1 MKMAEVYLTPEG
13 KKELDDKLAYL
24 KNIRRTE
31 IAELISEARAQG
43 DLSENAEYDAA
54 KELQAKNEYE
64 IAEVEAMLKNAIVI
78 ENASSDANTVAVGS
92 TVMLHNNTRNK
103 DVEYQIVGAAEADP
117 FKNRISN
124 NSPVGNA
131 LIGRKV
137 GEEVEVNT
145 PGGIVKFRIK
155 GIKG

>member
-1 MKMAEVYLTPEG
+1 MPDVYLTPEG

-78 ENASSDANTVAVGS
+78 ENSSAEANTVSVGV
-92 TVMLHNNTRNK
+92 TVMLRNVTRRK

-117 FKNRISN
+117 FKGRISN
-124 NSPVGNA
+124 NSPVGA
-131 LIGRKV
+131 GLIGHRV
-137 GEEVEVNT
+137 GETIEVVT
-145 PGGIVKFRIK
+145 PGGPVKFKIT
-155 GIKG
+155 GIRN

>member
-1 MKMAEVYLTPEG
+1 MAEVYLTPEG

-78 ENASSDANTVAVGS
+78 DSSSSNANTVTVGS
-92 TVMLHNNTRNK
+92 TVSLRNITK
-103 DVEYQIVGAAEADP
+103 NRDDEYQIVGAAEADP
-117 FKNRISN
+117 FKKRISN
-124 NSPVGNA
+124 NSPVGNG
-131 LIGRKV
+131 LIGHKL
-137 GEEVEVNT
+137 GETVEVTT
-145 PGGIVKFRIK
+145 PGGVIK
-155 GIKG
+155 YVITGIK

>member
-1 MKMAEVYLTPEG
+1 MAEVYLTPEG

-78 ENASSDANTVAVGS
+78 EGAASDANTVAVGV
-92 TVMLHNNTRNK
+92 TVMLRNLTAKK

-117 FKNRISN
+117 LKKRISN
-124 NSPVGNA
+124 NSPVGA
-131 LIGRKV
+131 GLIGHKV
-137 GEEVEVNT
+137 GETVEINT
-145 PGGIVKFRIK
+145 PGGPVNFKIK
-155 GIKG
+155 GIRG

>member
-1 MKMAEVYLTPEG
+1 MAEVYLTPEG

-78 ENASSDANTVAVGS
+78 DSAASGSNTVVVGV
-92 TVMLHNNTRNK
+92 TVMLRNMDTKK

-117 FKNRISN
+117 FKKRISN
-124 NSPVGNA
+124 NSPVGA
-131 LIGRKV
+131 GLIGHKV
-137 GEEVEVNT
+137 GETVEITT
-145 PGGIVKFRIK
+145 PGGVVKFKIK

>member
-1 MKMAEVYLTPEG
+1 MAEVYLTPEG

-78 ENASSDANTVAVGS
+78 EGAASDANTVAVGV
-92 TVMLHNNTRNK
+92 TVMLRNLTAKK

-117 FKNRISN
+117 LRKRISN
-124 NSPVGNA
+124 NSPVGA
-131 LIGRKV
+131 GLIGHKV
-137 GEEVEVNT
+137 GETVEIIT
-145 PGGIVKFRIK
+145 PGGPVNFKIK
-155 GIKG
+155 GIRG

>member
-1 MKMAEVYLTPEG
+1 MAEVYLTPEG

-54 KELQAKNEYE
+54 QELQAKNEYE

-78 ENASSDANTVAVGS
+78 EGAASDANTVAVGV
-92 TVMLHNNTRNK
+92 TVMLRNLTAKK

-117 FKNRISN
+117 LKKRISN
-124 NSPVGNA
+124 NSPVGA
-131 LIGRKV
+131 GLIGHKV
-137 GEEVEVNT
+137 GETVEIIT
-145 PGGIVKFRIK
+145 PGGPVNFKIK
-155 GIKG
+155 GIRG

>member
-1 MKMAEVYLTPEG
+1 MAEVYLTPEG
-13 KKELDDKLAYL
+13 KKELDDKLTYL

-78 ENASSDANTVAVGS
+78 ENAAADANTVAVGS
-92 TVMLHNNTRNK
+92 TVMLHNVTKNRE
-103 DVEYQIVGAAEADP
+103 DEYQIVGAAEADP

-131 LIGRKV
+131 LIGHKV
-137 GEEVEVNT
+137 GEEVEVST
-145 PGGIVKFRIK
+145 PGGIMKFMIK
-155 GIKG
+155 GIKA

>member
-1 MKMAEVYLTPEG
+1 MAEVYLTPEG

-78 ENASSDANTVAVGS
+78 GSSSSNANTVTVGS
-92 TVMLHNNTRNK
+92 TVSLHNITKNR
-103 DVEYQIVGAAEADP
+103 DDEYQIVGAAEADP
-117 FKNRISN
+117 FKKRISN
-124 NSPVGNA
+124 NSPVGNG
-131 LIGRKV
+131 LIGHKL
-137 GEEVEVNT
+137 GETVEVTT
-145 PGGIVKFRIK
+145 PGGVIK
-155 GIKG
+155 YVITGIK

>member
-1 MKMAEVYLTPEG
+1 MAEVYLTSEG
-13 KKELDDKLAYL
+13 KKELEDKLAYL

-78 ENASSDANTVAVGS
+78 DNAASSSNTVVVGV
-92 TVMLHNNTRNK
+92 TVMLRNMTAKK

-117 FKNRISN
+117 FKKRISN
-124 NSPVGNA
+124 NSPVGA
-131 LIGRKV
+131 GLIGHKV
-137 GEEVEVNT
+137 GETVEIVT
-145 PGGIVKFRIK
+145 PGGPVKFKIT
-155 GIKG
+155 GIRN

>member
-1 MKMAEVYLTPEG
+1 MAEVYLTPEG
-13 KKELDDKLAYL
+13 KKELDDKLSYL

-78 ENASSDANTVAVGS
+78 GSSSSNANTVTVGS
-92 TVMLHNNTRNK
+92 TVSLRNITK
-103 DVEYQIVGAAEADP
+103 NRDDEYQIVGAAEADP
-117 FKNRISN
+117 FKKRISN
-124 NSPVGNA
+124 NSPVGNG
-131 LIGRKV
+131 LIGHKL
-137 GEEVEVNT
+137 GETVEVTT
-145 PGGIVKFRIK
+145 PGGVIK
-155 GIKG
+155 YVITGIK

>member
-1 MKMAEVYLTPEG
+1 MAEVYLTPEG

-64 IAEVEAMLKNAIVI
+64 ITEVEAMLKNAIVI
-78 ENASSDANTVAVGS
+78 DSTSANSNTVVVGV
-92 TVMLHNNTRNK
+92 TVMLRNLTAKK

-117 FKNRISN
+117 FKKRISN
-124 NSPVGNA
+124 NSPVGNG
-131 LIGRKV
+131 LIGHKV
-137 GEEVEVNT
+137 GETVDIVT
-145 PGGIVKFRIK
+145 PGGIVSFKIK
-155 GIKG
+155 GIKS

>member
-1 MKMAEVYLTPEG
+1 MAEVYLTPEG

-78 ENASSDANTVAVGS
+78 ESAAADDNTVAVGV
-92 TVMLHNNTRNK
+92 TVMLHNKAMNK
-103 DVEYQIVGAAEADP
+103 DFEYQIVGAAEADP
-117 FKNRISN
+117 FKGRISN
-124 NSPVGNA
+124 NSPVGAA
-131 LIGRKV
+131 LIGHKV
-137 GEEVEVNT
+137 GESVEVNT
-145 PGGIVKFRIK
+145 PGGVVNFVIK
-155 GIKG
+155 GIKS

>member
-1 MKMAEVYLTPEG
+1 MAEVHLTPDG
-13 KKELDDKLAYL
+13 KKELEDKLSYL

-78 ENASSDANTVAVGS
+78 DESVLDANTVEVGV
-92 TVMLHNNTRNK
+92 TVKVKNITMGFEA
-103 DVEYQIVGAAEADP
+103 EYQIVGIAEADP

-124 NSPVGNA
+124 DSPVGKG
-131 LIGRKV
+131 LLGHKV
-137 GEEVEVNT
+137 GETVEIEA
-145 PGGIVKFRIK
+145 PGGVMKFKIL
-155 GIKG
+155 GINK

>member
-1 MKMAEVYLTPEG
+1 MAEVYLTPEG

-31 IAELISEARAQG
+31 IAEMISEARAQG

-64 IAEVEAMLKNAIVI
+64 IAEVEDMLKNAIVI
-78 ENASSDANTVAVGS
+78 ENAASDANTVVVGS
-92 TVMLHNNTRNK
+92 TVMLHNKTAKK

-117 FKNRISN
+117 FKKRISN
-124 NSPVGNA
+124 NSPVGA
-131 LIGRKV
+131 GLLGHKV
-137 GEEVEVNT
+137 GETVEIIT
-145 PGGIVKFRIK
+145 PGGPVKFKIM
-155 GIKG
+155 GIKS

>member
-1 MKMAEVYLTPEG
+1 MAEVYLTPEG

-78 ENASSDANTVAVGS
+78 ESAAADDNTVAVGV
-92 TVMLHNNTRNK
+92 TVMLHNKAMNK
-103 DVEYQIVGAAEADP
+103 DFEYQIVGAAEADP
-117 FKNRISN
+117 FKGRISN
-124 NSPVGNA
+124 NSPVGAA
-131 LIGRKV
+131 LIGHKV
-137 GEEVEVNT
+137 GESVEVNT
-145 PGGIVKFRIK
+145 PGGVVNFTIK
-155 GIKG
+155 GIKS

>member
-1 MKMAEVYLTPEG
+1 MAEVHLTPEG
-13 KKELDDKLAYL
+13 KKELEDKLSYL

-78 ENASSDANTVAVGS
+78 DESVLDANTVEVGV
-92 TVMLHNNTRNK
+92 TVKVSFLNMGME
-103 DVEYQIVGAAEADP
+103 DEYQIVGIAEADP

-124 NSPVGNA
+124 DSPVGKG
-131 LIGRKV
+131 LLGHKV
-137 GEEVEVNT
+137 GETVEIET
-145 PGGIVKFRIK
+145 PGGVSRIK
-155 GIKG
+155 ILGIKS

>member
-1 MKMAEVYLTPEG
+1 MPDVYLTPEG

-78 ENASSDANTVAVGS
+78 ESAVSDANTVAVGS
-92 TVMLHNNTRNK
+92 TVMLRNLTRDK

-137 GEEVEVNT
+137 GEEVEVST
-145 PGGIVKFRIK
+145 PGGIVKFKIK

>member
-1 MKMAEVYLTPEG
+1 MAEVYLTPEG

-78 ENASSDANTVAVGS
+78 ESAAADVNTVAVGS
-92 TVMLHNNTRNK
+92 TVMLHNITKNR
-103 DVEYQIVGAAEADP
+103 DDEYQIVGAAEADP
-117 FKNRISN
+117 FKKRISN
-124 NSPVGNA
+124 NSPVGA
-131 LIGRKV
+131 GLIGHKV
-137 GEEVEVNT
+137 GETVEIMT
-145 PGGIVKFRIK
+145 PGGIMKLKIK

>member
-1 MKMAEVYLTPEG
+1 MAEVHLTPEG
-13 KKELDDKLAYL
+13 KKELEDKLNYL

-64 IAEVEAMLKNAIVI
+64 IAEIEAMLKNAVVI
-78 ENASSDANTVAVGS
+78 DESVLDANTVEVGV
-92 TVMLHNNTRNK
+92 TVKVKNITLGFE
-103 DVEYQIVGAAEADP
+103 DEYQIVGIAEADP

-124 NSPVGNA
+124 DSPVGKG
-131 LIGRKV
+131 LLGHKV
-137 GEEVEVNT
+137 GETVEIET
-145 PGGIVKFRIK
+145 PGGVVKIKIK
-155 GIKG
+155 GIKK

>member
-1 MKMAEVYLTPEG
+1 MAEVYLTPEG

-78 ENASSDANTVAVGS
+78 ESASSDDNTVAVGS
-92 TVMLHNNTRNK
+92 TVLLRNVEK
-103 DVEYQIVGAAEADP
+103 KIDVEYQIVGAAEADP
-117 FKNRISN
+117 FKKRISN
-124 NSPVGNA
+124 NSPVGA
-131 LIGRKV
+131 GLIGHKV
-137 GEEVEVNT
+137 GETVEILT
-145 PGGIVKFRIK
+145 PGGLTHFKIK

>member
-1 MKMAEVYLTPEG
+1 MAEVHLTPEG
-13 KKELDDKLAYL
+13 KKELEDKLNYL

-64 IAEVEAMLKNAIVI
+64 IAEIEAMLKNAVVI
-78 ENASSDANTVAVGS
+78 DESVLDANTVEVGV
-92 TVMLHNNTRNK
+92 TVKVKIITLGFE
-103 DVEYQIVGAAEADP
+103 DEYQIVGIAEADP

-124 NSPVGNA
+124 DSPVGKG
-131 LIGRKV
+131 LLGHKV
-137 GEEVEVNT
+137 GETVEIET
-145 PGGIVKFRIK
+145 PGGVARIK
-155 GIKG
+155 LLGINK

>member
-1 MKMAEVYLTPEG
+1 MAEVYLTPEG

-78 ENASSDANTVAVGS
+78 EGAASDANTVAVGV
-92 TVMLHNNTRNK
+92 TVMLRNLTAKK

-117 FKNRISN
+117 LKKRISN
-124 NSPVGNA
+124 NSPVGA
-131 LIGRKV
+131 GLIGHKV
-137 GEEVEVNT
+137 CETVEIIT
-145 PGGIVKFRIK
+145 PGGPVNFKIK
-155 GIKG
+155 GIRG

>member
-1 MKMAEVYLTPEG
+1 MAEVYLTPEG

-78 ENASSDANTVAVGS
+78 EGAASDANTVVVGV
-92 TVMLHNNTRNK
+92 TVMLRNLTAKK
-103 DVEYQIVGAAEADP
+103 DVEYQIVGA
-117 FKNRISN
+117 
-124 NSPVGNA
+124 G
-131 LIGRKV
+131 LIGHKV
-137 GEEVEVNT
+137 GETVEIIT
-145 PGGIVKFRIK
+145 PGGPVNFKIK
-155 GIKG
+155 GIRG

>member
-1 MKMAEVYLTPEG
+1 MAEVYLTPEG

-64 IAEVEAMLKNAIVI
+64 IAEVEAMLKNAVVI
-78 ENASSDANTVAVGS
+78 ESSSADNNTVAVGV
-92 TVMLHNNTRNK
+92 TVMVHNKNMNR
-103 DVEYQIVGAAEADP
+103 DFEYQIVGAAESDP
-117 FKNRISN
+117 FKGRIAN
-124 NSPVGNA
+124 NSPVGA
-131 LIGRKV
+131 GLIGHKV
-137 GEEVEVNT
+137 GETVDIMT
-145 PGGIVKFRIK
+145 PGGVVTFVIK
-155 GIKG
+155 GIKN

>member
-1 MKMAEVYLTPEG
+1 MAEVYLTPEG

-64 IAEVEAMLKNAIVI
+64 IAELEAMLKNAIVI
-78 ENASSDANTVAVGS
+78 ENSAASDANTVVVGV
-92 TVMLHNNTRNK
+92 TVMLHNITAKK

-117 FKNRISN
+117 LKKRISN
-124 NSPVGNA
+124 NSPVGA
-131 LIGRKV
+131 GLIGHKV
-137 GEEVEVNT
+137 GETVEIIT
-145 PGGIVKFRIK
+145 PGGPVKFKIK
-155 GIKG
+155 GIRG